1 MSDVRIIS
9 EPLGGTAL
17 SRRLQSGT
25 APSGWLGETPR
36 TVDAWRSR
44 AAMRG
49 AAADWSAMFA
59 TLAPALKATG
69 AAATR
74 LARVAA
80 EGGVVVTTGQQP
92 GLFGGPIYTW
102 SEAVSALALAD
113 ALERETGIPTAAVY
127 WAATDDADFAEAS
140 TTVVTLPGGARMLRS
155 RDAPPP
161 GTPMALAPL
170 GSLDEALVGFRA
182 ACMSAADSRAVEA
195 VLRSYGDRDRTVG
208 DAFVMLLRELLAP
221 LGMPVLDASH
231 AAVHA
236 ASAPTLARARERAA
250 VIASAMTARSDA
262 IRAEGFDPQ
271 VDDVG
276 GLSLVFAR
284 HGSVRRRLSVDEAAE
299 ARAGA
304 VFTPNVLLRPIV
316 EQAILPTVAYVA
328 GPGEIAYFAQVSAV
342 ADALGVPVPFV
353 VPRWSCTLVEPQ
365 VDAMLATYGAT
376 VDDLATPDLLE
387 TRLARAAMHGTSAEA
402 FAAVRA
408 SVGAVP
414 GALAA
419 ESGPLGLEA
428 AMQGAMQS
436 LQHRIDRMERR
447 LVAGIKRR
455 EEQRMQ
461 DVGTLRGALYPLG
474 GRQERTLN
482 LIPLLARHGSALLT
496 DMRDAARPHAD
507 RLVKARS

>member
-1 MSDVRIIS
+1 VTDVRIIT

-17 SRRLQSGT
+17 SRRLQSGAVPT
-25 APSGWLGETPR
+25 GWLGEAPA

-44 AAMRG
+44 AMLRA
-49 AAADWSAMFA
+49 AAADWTVMFA
-59 TLAPALKATG
+59 ALAPALQATG
-69 AAATR
+69 VAAAR

-102 SEAVSALALAD
+102 SKAVSALAFAD
-113 ALERETGIPTAAVY
+113 SLERATGIPTAAVY

-140 TTVVTLPGGARMLRS
+140 TTVVSVPGGARMLHS
-155 RDAPPP
+155 REVPPP
-161 GTPMALAPL
+161 GTPMALTPL
-170 GSLDEALVGFRA
+170 GTLDDALAGFRA
-182 ACMSAADSRAVEA
+182 ACMSAADRRAVEA
-195 VLRSYGDRDRTVG
+195 VLRAYGDRDRTVG

-231 AAVHA
+231 PAVHA
-236 ASAPTLARARERAA
+236 ASAPTLAHARERAA
-250 VIASAMTARSDA
+250 AIASAMAARSVA
-262 IRAEGFDPQ
+262 IRDAGFDPQ

-284 HGSVRRRLSVDEAAE
+284 DGSVRRRLSIADAAE
-299 ARAGA
+299 APGGA
-304 VFTPNVLLRPIV
+304 IFTPNVLLRPIV

-342 ADALGVPVPFV
+342 ADALGVPVPVV
-353 VPRWSCTLVEPQ
+353 VPRWSCSLVEPQ
-365 VDAMLATYGAT
+365 VDAMLAHYGAT
-376 VDDLATPDLLE
+376 MDDLAAPDLLE
-387 TRLARAAMHGTSAEA
+387 TRLARAAMHGASAEA
-402 FAAVRA
+402 FAAV
-408 SVGAVP
+408 
-414 GALAA
+414 
-419 ESGPLGLEA
+419 
-428 AMQGAMQS
+428 QGAMQS

-455 EEQRMQ
+455 EEQRMH

-482 LIPLLARHGSALLT
+482 LIPLLARHGSSLLT

-507 RLVKARS
+507 RLVDARV